1 MCCSCCAP
9 FGAFFRAKF
18 PFLAWPFSDLAL
30 FESRPLPLPAYR
42 KKTLGGRG
50 LVFSNSHLRLRAI
63 SCPCPKKSP
72 IDHPFSMAHPLRG
85 KPWETHLSLGGSEDL
100 VRDITAR
107 TWVCRGAKQLI
118 NGLWVTGFQPCN
130 KWILTNLKWVY
141 WMDSNHTWLV
151 VLNMNFI
158 FHFIYGFSS
167 FPLTNSYF
175 SRWLKHV
182 KTTDQIQLG
191 CEIVCFLVIPSGEL
205 T

>member
-85 KPWETHLSLGGSEDL
+85 KPWKTHLSLGGSEDL

-107 TWVCRGAKQLI
+107 TWVCRGAKQLMDY
-118 NGLWVTGFQPCN
+118 GSQ
-130 KWILTNLKWVY
+130 
-141 WMDSNHTWLV
+141 DSNHATS
-151 VLNMNFI
+151 
-158 FHFIYGFSS
+158 GSS
-167 FPLTNSYF
+167 PTSSGYIG
-175 SRWLKHV
+175 W
-182 KTTDQIQLG
+182 IQT
-191 CEIVCFLVIPSGEL
+191 IPGWWF
-205 T
+205 